1 MALRLRIV
9 SEHRRALGQ
18 RSSIVFGVAGG
29 SIGRSADND
38 WVLPDAA
45 RFLSGHHARI
55 HFRHGL
61 FLLEDTSTNG
71 TYLND
76 SSDPIPKQ
84 TPWELHNGD
93 ILRLGEY
100 EVVVAIDSSAE
111 HTAERTAGI
120 EVAAQLAEQPDA
132 ATAPRLEDN
141 LDISLSPSAL
151 FQVEPAAT
159 SGELQ
164 VGNAFGQAVVLPFG
178 NRPAPGPATPPP
190 AENSDII
197 AARRMEKLKRTVE
210 AREAQSPG
218 ARAAFEAFCRGAGI
232 DAANLPADASVAML
246 QLAGRLLRESLVG
259 VKDLEVKQ
267 AELRRELGLGDGIV
281 DDQTAPFRVT
291 APADDLLSAMLA
303 NHGSRRLDA
312 AQWLRQIFEQ
322 GKRHDAALA
331 AALPDALRQVLQELE
346 PRTLEERFERSATRN
361 LMGARPTNWELYG
374 EFFRQLVD
382 TQTDAGLP
390 HLFADRLRVAYDG
403 YGKDDT
409 KDEGTAS

>member
-18 RSSIVFGVAGG
+18 RSSIVFGVGGG

-38 WVLPDAA
+38 WVLPDPA
-45 RFLSGHHARI
+45 RFLSGHHARV

-71 TYLND
+71 IYLND
-76 SSDPIPKQ
+76 ASDPIPKH
-84 TPWELHNGD
+84 TPCELHNGD
-93 ILRLGEY
+93 MLRLGEY
-100 EVVVAIDSSAE
+100 EVVVAIDGSAE

-120 EVAAQLAEQPDA
+120 EVASHLAEQPA
-132 ATAPRLEDN
+132 VATAPQLEDN

-151 FQVEPAAT
+151 FQVEPAAA

-178 NRPAPGPATPPP
+178 NRPAPSAPTPPP

-218 ARAAFEAFCRGAGI
+218 ARTAFEAFCRGAGI
-232 DAANLPADASVAML
+232 EAGSLPADASIAML

-259 VKDLEVKQ
+259 IKDLEVKQ
-267 AELRRELGLGDGIV
+267 SELWRHLGLSDGMP

-291 APADDLLSAMLA
+291 APADDLLSSMLA
-303 NHGSRRLDA
+303 SHGSRRLDA

-322 GKRHDAALA
+322 RKQHDAALA
-331 AALPDALRQVLQELE
+331 AALPAAVAQVLQELE
-346 PRTLEERFERSATRN
+346 PRTLEERFERSAKRN
-361 LMGARPTNWELYG
+361 LMGARPTNWDLYG
-374 EFFRQLVD
+374 EFFRQLAD

-390 HLFADRLRVAYDG
+390 HLFADRLRIAYDA
-403 YGKDDT
+403 YGKEDD
-409 KDEGTAS
+409 GAAS

>member
-38 WVLPDAA
+38 WALPDPA

-84 TPWELHNGD
+84 TPCELHNGD

-100 EVVVAIDSSAE
+100 EIVVSIDGSAE

-120 EVAAQLAEQPDA
+120 EVASALAEQPEA

-151 FQVEPAAT
+151 FQVEPAAA

-178 NRPAPGPATPPP
+178 NRPGPGAPAATPP

-197 AARRMEKLKRTVE
+197 AARRMEKLKRSVE

-232 DAANLPADASVAML
+232 DAAALPAEASVAML

-259 VKDLEVKQ
+259 IKDLEVKQ
-267 AELRRELGLGDGIV
+267 TELRRELGLGDDMP

-291 APADDLLSAMLA
+291 APADDLISSLLA
-303 NHGSRRLDA
+303 SHNSRRLDA
-312 AQWLRQIFEQ
+312 AQWLRQVFEQ
-322 GKRHDAALA
+322 SKRHDAALA
-331 AALPDALRQVLQELE
+331 TALHAALKDVLQELE
-346 PRTLEERFERSATRN
+346 PRTLEDRFERSAKRN

-390 HLFADRLRVAYDG
+390 HLFADRLRIAYG
-403 YGKDDT
+403 SYGKEDSAQT
-409 KDEGTAS
+409 

>member
-38 WVLPDAA
+38 WVLPDPA
-45 RFLSGHHARI
+45 RFLSGHHARV

-71 TYLND
+71 IYLND
-76 SSDPIPKQ
+76 ASDPIPKQ
-84 TPWELHNGD
+84 TPCELHNGD

-100 EVVVAIDSSAE
+100 EVVVAIDGTAE

-120 EVAAQLAEQPDA
+120 EVAGHMAEQPEV
-132 ATAPRLEDN
+132 ATAPRVDDN

-151 FQVEPAAT
+151 FQVEPAAA
-159 SGELQ
+159 SGALQ

-178 NRPAPGPATPPP
+178 NRPAPSPPMP
-190 AENSDII
+190 QQAENSDII
-197 AARRMEKLKRTVE
+197 AARRMEKLKRTIE
-210 AREAQSPG
+210 AREAQNPG

-232 DAANLPADASVAML
+232 EAAGLPQDASIAML

-259 VKDLEVKQ
+259 IKDLEVKQ
-267 AELRRELGLGDGIV
+267 AELRHGLGLNDS
-281 DDQTAPFRVT
+281 DPNDQTAPFRIT
-291 APADDLLSAMLA
+291 APADDLLSGMLA
-303 NHGSRRLDA
+303 SHGSRRLDA
-312 AQWLRQIFEQ
+312 AQWLRQVFEHR
-322 GKRHDAALA
+322 KRHDAALGL
-331 AALPDALRQVLQELE
+331 ALPAAVAQVLQELE
-346 PRTLEERFERSATRN
+346 PRTLEERFERSSKRN
-361 LMGARPTNWELYG
+361 MMGARPTNWELYG

-382 TQTDAGLP
+382 TQTDSGLP
-390 HLFADRLRVAYDG
+390 HLFTDRLRIAYDG
-403 YGKDDT
+403 YGKEDSA
-409 KDEGTAS
+409 EP

>member
-38 WVLPDAA
+38 WVLPDPA

-151 FQVEPAAT
+151 FQVEPAA
-159 SGELQ
+159 SGAAGRQCL
-164 VGNAFGQAVVLPFG
+164 
-178 NRPAPGPATPPP
+178 RPGGGAALRQSSRARARRTPP

-210 AREAQSPG
+210 AREAQSPV
-218 ARAAFEAFCRGAGI
+218 RAQR
-232 DAANLPADASVAML
+232 S
-246 QLAGRLLRESLVG
+246 RRS
-259 VKDLEVKQ
+259 
-267 AELRRELGLGDGIV
+267 AE
-281 DDQTAPFRVT
+281 
-291 APADDLLSAMLA
+291 APASMPPACQPTRVWPCCSSPGDCCANRSSASRTWKSNSPNCDA
-303 NHGSRRLDA
+303 NSDWVTGALTTRPPRSGSRRPPTTCCRRCCQTMA
-312 AQWLRQIFEQ
+312 AAGSTRPNGCARSSSRASGMTPRWLRRCRPPCSRSCRSWSHARS
-322 GKRHDAALA
+322 KS
-331 AALPDALRQVLQELE
+331 VS
-346 PRTLEERFERSATRN
+346 ERSATRN
-361 LMGARPTNWELYG
+361 LMGARPSNWELYG

-390 HLFADRLRVAYDG
+390 HLFADRLRVAYEG
-403 YGKDDT
+403 YGKDDR
-409 KDEGTAS
+409 EGDDTPS